1 MLRSLVQLSG
11 RGLRAHRAAH
21 TALCIRTMSDAHKGK
36 EYMDFPGGKVPF
48 TEDMQWQGP
57 GYSSA
62 ATIPCY
68 RAIGPQGEPLPDASV
83 PHTLDKDTALKMYKT
98 MVDLQAVDTIFYE
111 AQRQVRGACVCVCF
125 WGGGWGGWFFC
136 PLRIETTKDGTRLLR
151 WGYRHPTTHAG
162 MPLLPWQR
170 MVACPT
176 CRAVDCFPARA
187 MPCRAGSP
195 FT

>member
-125 WGGGWGGWFFC
+125 FGGGFGGLVLL
-136 PLRIETTKDGTRLLR
+136 PLAHRDDEGWDTTPPLGVPASHHTRGHAFASLAKDG
-151 WGYRHPTTHAG
+151 G
-162 MPLLPWQR
+162 LPDLPR
-170 MVACPT
+170 
-176 CRAVDCFPARA
+176 
-187 MPCRAGSP
+187 S
-195 FT
+195 